1 MEEKCPY
8 RHLPFMERKGPPGWN
23 GSVRWNGKAEGKA
36 RVESEGTSEDV
47 IIGME
52 VVWVVGCWLVGWLV
66 GWVLFYCGQSGHGN
80 FTSSEYVTA
89 CKNSGYIV

>member
-1 MEEKCPY
+1 MEEKCLY

-47 IIGME
+47 IMHVSDKVEKRRGE
-52 VVWVVGCWLVGWLV
+52 REG
-66 GWVLFYCGQSGHGN
+66 
-80 FTSSEYVTA
+80 
-89 CKNSGYIV
+89 

>member
-47 IIGME
+47 I
-52 VVWVVGCWLVGWLV
+52 
-66 GWVLFYCGQSGHGN
+66 FYILLQEN
-80 FTSSEYVTA
+80 
-89 CKNSGYIV
+89 